1 MHLDINHM
9 IRKKAI
15 SHTPA
20 RTTFHSRDNDTKE
33 KKIIR
38 LRFLGDLSFKLARVL
53 QTFGFHA
60 AFHPVD
66 ATKKIFSKLKD
77 PIPPDEKSAVY
88 KLQWGDWDAL
98 YIGQTGRKLKSR
110 VCEHN
115 FATYRNASDAGD
127 GNKSRFAV
135 HLINSNH
142 SFDRKRVH
150 LLHQEE
156 GDKKRIALE
165 TVEFVKT
172 GVII

>member
-1 MHLDINHM
+1 MIHRLMSVPLSPTAFHKEKGTIEFIARKNNMHLDINHM

-88 KLQWGDWDAL
+88 KLQWGD
-98 YIGQTGRKLKSR
+98 
-110 VCEHN
+110 
-115 FATYRNASDAGD
+115 
-127 GNKSRFAV
+127 
-135 HLINSNH
+135 
-142 SFDRKRVH
+142 
-150 LLHQEE
+150 
-156 GDKKRIALE
+156 
-165 TVEFVKT
+165 
-172 GVII
+172 